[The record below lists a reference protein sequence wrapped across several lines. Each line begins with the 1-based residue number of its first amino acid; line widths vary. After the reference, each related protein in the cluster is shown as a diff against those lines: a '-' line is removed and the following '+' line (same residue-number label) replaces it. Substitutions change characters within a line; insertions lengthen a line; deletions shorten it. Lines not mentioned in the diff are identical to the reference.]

1 MICCDLPDTLKV
13 LKGEEGEEVM
23 RVRRSLLHQ
32 ETSNKAMKDL
42 ADDLPDTLRVL
53 KGEESEE
60 GKGEKVMRVMKVR
73 R

>member
-1 MICCDLPDTLKV
+1 M
-13 LKGEEGEEVM
+13 M